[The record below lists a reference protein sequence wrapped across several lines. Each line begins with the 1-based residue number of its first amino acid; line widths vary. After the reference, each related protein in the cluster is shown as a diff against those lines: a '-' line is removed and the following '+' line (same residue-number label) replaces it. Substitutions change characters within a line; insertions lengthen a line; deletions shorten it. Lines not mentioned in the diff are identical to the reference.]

1 MPLRVSD
8 DIRAAGTHR
17 SGSSLP
23 DPRASLRAE
32 QRVRDERRGRLSDA
46 RCKYHHTI
54 QADRNNSGFVYST
67 AVSLAVT

>member
-1 MPLRVSD
+1 MPLRLSD

-46 RCKYHHTI
+46 RCKFHHTI
-54 QADRNNSGFVYST
+54 QVPSQGCFRCLGSRVFV
-67 AVSLAVT
+67 A